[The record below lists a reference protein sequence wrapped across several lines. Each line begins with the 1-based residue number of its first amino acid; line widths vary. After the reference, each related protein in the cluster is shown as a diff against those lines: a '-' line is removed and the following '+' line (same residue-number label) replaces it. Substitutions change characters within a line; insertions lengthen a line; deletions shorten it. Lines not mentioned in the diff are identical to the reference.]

1 MWGEVGSTAYE
12 WRIGSVFM
20 GEYQHSLDSKGR
32 IIVPAKFRDP
42 LGGECVVTR
51 GLDQC
56 LFLYPQSEWA
66 NVEEKLRQLP
76 LTQRDARAFVRFFFS
91 GATDL
96 EFDKQGRIMLPAGLR
111 EYAGLSK
118 DVVVIGVST
127 RVELWSREIWE
138 NYVSEA
144 ESSFET
150 IAEKIVDLGI

>member
-1 MWGEVGSTAYE
+1 M
-12 WRIGSVFM
+12 FM

-127 RVELWSREIWE
+127 RVELWSKEIWE